1 MRLFSRVIIGFVFE
15 ILGLNPSGKY
25 EEEGKSILKILIA
38 FFLVLIGIIL
48 CTMLFFTK
56 PEMKEWLSDLDAEPV
71 LTMQDFGCQDSS
83 APDAS
88 IYAVT
93 YDSERAASCYK
104 LQLIAEEGRKS
115 INLDVY
121 RMEAD
126 ADTDT
131 IFQRIVEQR
140 VTSYRKNSYGS
151 RNHMPDIKYERAI
164 EQMIEL
170 DAASWHADTAF
181 AHNEWDTELSNLIFV
196 KRKNEILVVKM
207 TGIEWTE
214 EVKGT
219 LLRGIDQIIIQEFPE

>member
-1 MRLFSRVIIGFVFE
+1 MRLFSSVIIRFVFE
-15 ILGLNPSGKY
+15 ILGLNPSGQY
-25 EEEGKSILKILIA
+25 EEEGRAILKILIA
-38 FFLVLIGIIL
+38 FVLVLIGIIL

-56 PEMKEWLSDLDAEPV
+56 PELKEWLSDLDAEPV
-71 LTMQDFGCQDSS
+71 LTMQDFGYPDSS

-104 LQLIAEEGRKS
+104 LQLSAEEGKKY
-115 INLDVY
+115 IELDVY

-126 ADTDT
+126 ADT

-151 RNHMPDIKYERAI
+151 RNHMPDIKYDRAI

-170 DAASWHADTAF
+170 DAASWHADAAF
-181 AHNEWDTELSNLIFV
+181 AHNEWDAAFNNLIFV
-196 KRKNEILVVKM
+196 KRKSEILVVSM

-214 EVKGT
+214 EVKES
-219 LLRGIDQIIIQEFPE
+219 LLHGIDQIIIQEFPE